1 MTALIKSYKTNQLF
15 FILIKLSI
23 VIASFA
29 FIYFKIAG
37 LEKITYTDF
46 FNIISSKNILSIQNI
61 LVLLVLTCLNW
72 SLETL
77 KWQSL
82 VHPIK
87 KIDFKAALAQSLGS
101 LTASLFT
108 PNRIGEYGAKALY
121 FQPNL
126 RKSILLIN
134 FLSNL
139 LQLSITICLG
149 GVGLSYLWLNFNQL
163 ALDYNNLLVY
173 ALFIIVILI
182 TLFVILNNS
191 KYTIAGL
198 SIPKLKQRISSYP
211 KRLLTKGL
219 LYSFCRYLIFSFQF
233 YFSLQLFQVN
243 INYFDAMS
251 VIMSMYLIVSVL
263 PSIFI
268 FDVVI
273 KGSVSVY
280 LFSFLDVNEL
290 SVLCITTLMWLLN
303 FVFPSLIGSYFVLSF
318 KPVKSAAL

>member
-61 LVLLVLTCLNW
+61 LVLLALTCLNW

-77 KWQSL
+77 KWQTL

-87 KIDFKAALAQSLGS
+87 KIDFKAALTQSLGS

-149 GVGLSYLWLNFNQL
+149 SVGLSYLWLNFDQL

-173 ALFIIVILI
+173 ALFSVVILI
-182 TLFVILNNS
+182 TLLVILNYS

-219 LYSFCRYLIFSFQF
+219 IYSFCRYLIFSFQF
-233 YFSLQLFQVN
+233 YFLLQLFQVS

-251 VIMSMYLIVSVL
+251 AIMSMYLIVSVL

-268 FDVVI
+268 FDVI
-273 KGSVSVY
+273 I
-280 LFSFLDVNEL
+280 NE
-290 SVLCITTLMWLLN
+290 V
-303 FVFPSLIGSYFVLSF
+303 
-318 KPVKSAAL
+318 